1 MKSTKTSALLGSSSL
16 CFVLLLSGAAFGQS
30 SNSQTSSP
38 AEQEQTQQLNQGISD
53 ANKAVDEQSD
63 RDNAQYGA
71 EQQRYRE
78 QLRQYRRRVKNYEE
92 KADHYEASRDRYVA
106 SHARY
111 HRTAWPRRYE
121 HRLIV
126 DTRDLL
132 GARVHTSSGRAVG
145 HVVEVAMASGRVDA
159 LRVTLDRGRGDV
171 WIEAADLRF
180 DSGRKVVMTNLD
192 RRDLYEMSR
201 DAY

>member
-1 MKSTKTSALLGSSSL
+1 LASHRTP
-16 CFVLLLSGAAFGQS
+16 
-30 SNSQTSSP
+30 QTSSP
-38 AEQEQTQQLNQGISD
+38 AEQEQTRQLNQGITD
-53 ANKAVDEQSD
+53 ANKTADEQSD

-71 EQQRYRE
+71 AQQRYQE
-78 QLRQYRRRVKNYEE
+78 QLREYRRRVRNYEE
-92 KADHYEASRDRYVA
+92 KAAHYEAARDRYIA
-106 SHARY
+106 AHARY
-111 HRTAWPRRYE
+111 HRAAWPRRYE
-121 HRLIV
+121 HRRIV

-132 GARVHTSSGRAVG
+132 GARVHTYNGRSVG

-180 DSGRKVVMTNLD
+180 DSDRKVVMTNLD

-201 DAY
+201 DSY